1 MSVPSYQPSI
11 ADRKGFAPQ
20 RSTPTSNR
28 ESTPQTQ
35 RTARPGSNDGSGVRV
50 SLSPEAV
57 NGIERNRAVDKSPAA
72 DRPKQAAPPEPQ
84 QERPEASKPPQSEAP
99 SSQRPREAGAN
110 VSPPKKNND
119 ALDLS
124 PEEKRVVSQL
134 QSRDAEVRAHE
145 QAHIA
150 ASGGLASGASYSY
163 QEGPDG
169 RRYAVG
175 GEVGISMSSGSTP
188 DETIQK
194 AQQVRSAALAPAQP
208 SGQDRAVAAAASQ
221 MEAQA
226 LRERAEMND
235 AKNEKVANGENP
247 DKAGSVEELS
257 SKTDGVNPPG
267 EEAQK
272 DGTIEGY
279 GGKRADGKTGHSHSE
294 NECPYCKASISK
306 YASMQ
311 P

>member
-1 MSVPSYQPSI
+1 MSVSSYQPSI
-11 ADRKGFAPQ
+11 ADRNGVTPM
-20 RSTPTSNR
+20 RSTPSPTRDSPNQSSHEV
-28 ESTPQTQ
+28 ES
-35 RTARPGSNDGSGVRV
+35 GSKGDSGVRV

-57 NGIERNRAVDKSPAA
+57 SGIARSRATEEPTPS
-72 DRPKQAAPPEPQ
+72 DRPDREPTPKPLVNK
-84 QERPEASKPPQSEAP
+84 ERPEKPKQPATQSKTDVRTAQSA
-99 SSQRPREAGAN
+99 
-110 VSPPKKNND
+110 PKKVSD
-119 ALDLS
+119 GLDLS

-145 QAHIA
+145 QAHIS
-150 ASGGLASGASYSY
+150 ASGGLAGGASYSY

-175 GEVGISMSSGSTP
+175 GEVGISVSSGATP

-226 LRERAEMND
+226 LRERAELKD
-235 AKNEKVANGENP
+235 AETKKVANGENP

-257 SKTDGVNPPG
+257 SKADGVNPAA
-267 EEAQK
+267 EDDKQ

-279 GGKRADGKTGHSHSE
+279 GGKRADGKTGHSHAE
-294 NECPYCKASISK
+294 NECPYCKASVSK

-311 P
+311 A